1 MVLTALSV
9 ISVDASRE
17 HKELHVPAIFVFGDS
32 LADAG
37 TNTFIPQVTVRADFP
52 PYGKTFFWKP
62 TGRFTNGRTIV
73 DFISSRFLHQRG
85 QLRLRRERAPRIHQ
99 RRSSCCVDER
109 PSSTRRYTR
118 SVQPPLQVPILGLG
132 APNRACGIYPR
143 RLVDHRQ
150 YDYGIPYQLKSV
162 GSSVKDCSSFVRDR
176 MPRHQSGYLE
186 RSSRICCNAPSGL
199 P

>member
-73 DFISSRFLHQRG
+73 DFICE
-85 QLRLRRERAPRIHQ
+85 LR
-99 RRSSCCVDER
+99 SC
-109 PSSTRRYTR
+109 S
-118 SVQPPLQVPILGLG
+118 
-132 APNRACGIYPR
+132 
-143 RLVDHRQ
+143 
-150 YDYGIPYQLKSV
+150 
-162 GSSVKDCSSFVRDR
+162 
-176 MPRHQSGYLE
+176 
-186 RSSRICCNAPSGL
+186 
-199 P
+199 